1 MTGIFTW
8 FVLGALAVA
17 GLAVYAYIKRE
28 QRRDALAGWARS
40 HGLSFNEEH
49 DHSIEY
55 RFGNFDCL
63 QEGHDRYA
71 YNVITGDWR
80 GRKLTAFDY
89 HYETGSGDDETT
101 HRISAVVLQAPCP
114 LKPLAIRPE
123 RFFDRVSAFFGFD
136 DIDFESAEFSRE
148 FYVKATDRKWAYD
161 VIHARMMEYLLAAP
175 RYFVQ
180 FGPIHVIA
188 WADRTF
194 EPNEF
199 HRAAEFIR
207 GLLDRLPEY
216 LIRKQTDGA

>member
-1 MTGIFTW
+1 MNGAAW
-8 FVLGALAVA
+8 FVLAVIAVIALAI
-17 GLAVYAYIKRE
+17 YAYLKRRL
-28 QRRDALAGWARS
+28 RRDALAAWARRK
-40 HGLSFNEEH
+40 GLRFRDEH
-49 DHSIEY
+49 DKTIEY

-63 QEGHDRYA
+63 QQGHDRYA
-71 YNVITGDWR
+71 HNIIEGSWH
-80 GRKLTAFDY
+80 GRDLTAFDY

-101 HRISAVVLQAPCP
+101 HHLSAVILQAPCP
-114 LKPLAIRPE
+114 LKPLVIRPE

-148 FYVKATDRKWAYD
+148 FYVKSRDRKWAYD

-180 FGPIHVIA
+180 FGLIHAIA

-194 EPNEF
+194 EPDEF
-199 HRAAEFIR
+199 GRAAEFLG
-207 GLLDRLPEY
+207 GLFDRLPDY